1 MAKAAATITPMK
13 GMDCEGGVSLSS
25 TSSNENE
32 NGKSANSHNFEGHI
46 LRSGL
51 HQMWHQSQWNGKSP
65 LPPSQYVINNHW
77 WENNCITGY
86 SDSEKGRKSL
96 ETELRNIRLSAYQDP
111 RTVATVA
118 ADHFPV
124 NSEERNELI
133 CGNCLFHAETMQNFN
148 KHFGKRN
155 KLSCIKSPIRTKMVQ
170 GKYGK
175 VILRRCQTS

>member
-13 GMDCEGGVSLSS
+13 GMDCEGGGSLSS
-25 TSSNENE
+25 SSSNENE
-32 NGKSANSHNFEGHI
+32 NGKSAVCTKCGTKVNERGNP
-46 LRSGL
+46 L
-51 HQMWHQSQWNGKSP
+51 

-77 WENNCITGY
+77 WANNCITGY
-86 SDSEKGRKSL
+86 PDSEKARKSL